1 MAIPLFSFQISFL
14 RVYTAIYTK
23 KQSLHFFELLFF
35 CFFRSAVQFF
45 TIPRLFFLEFL
56 PKLDRPLQT
65 VPVYETSCCV
75 PITTF
80 PLGSCL
86 FPLPPFREPRAK
98 TKNNL
103 THSFAEWKGK
113 CKAASAQAL
122 FPSSLALTPPSNAEP
137 TTPLRAKYTRGIMQ
151 TTFRAFTSPLLLN
164 NYSLL

>member
-1 MAIPLFSFQISFL
+1 MAIPLFSFQNSFL
-14 RVYTAIYTK
+14 WVYCTRLYTHK
-23 KQSLHFFELLFF
+23 AELALFRITFFW
-35 CFFRSAVQFF
+35 FFRSAVQFF
-45 TIPRLFFLEFL
+45 TISRLFFLEFL

-103 THSFAEWKGK
+103 THSFAEWKLK
-113 CKAASAQAL
+113 CKAASAQCTSPVSL
-122 FPSSLALTPPSNAEP
+122 FPRPHSSLERRADNAASREI
-137 TTPLRAKYTRGIMQ
+137 Y
-151 TTFRAFTSPLLLN
+151 
-164 NYSLL
+164 